1 MTVPDVGEAA
11 VAEQAVPGLPP
22 SADDARAPLA
32 KLLLLSA
39 ASQEELEQA
48 AQELRRFL
56 EGAPGTDLGDLA
68 HTLQLA
74 RPMLAYRRF
83 AVATDRAAAIAALSA
98 GNSKRLLQGRADGAR
113 RTVAFLFPG
122 VGDQYVGMAHGLYEN
137 WTVFRDEVDR
147 CAAILQAH
155 LGLDIREVIYPA
167 SRSWQKTGANR
178 GIDLKKMLGRSADD
192 SDDPETARLNRTRFA
207 QPALFTIEY
216 ATARLWQ
223 SFGVHP
229 DVLIGHSM
237 GEYVAAC
244 LAGVLSLPDAL
255 RLITARAGLVDDLP
269 AGAMLSVMLPE
280 AELGALLPPDLFI
293 SLINGPANCVVAGA
307 PERVAEFEKQLE
319 AREVICRRIQNGHAF
334 HSRMLDPIISRF
346 EAVVAGVSLREPTLP
361 YTSNV
366 TGDWV
371 SARSATDPGYWCR
384 HLNHT
389 ARFSDALHR
398 LWQLENPILLECGPG
413 RTLGMLASQ
422 HTDRKSDAAHRCIW
436 SIRQR
441 YENTADDRI
450 LLSAAGKLWLSGVP
464 IGWESAEPRGAR
476 GRTVLAMHPARSPDA
491 EPGEVIRA
499 AEPTPPA
506 PPRERELLD
515 IWRKV
520 LNVEDIGVD
529 DEFFSVGGTS
539 LLCVQLFAA
548 IARRFGVQLRLA
560 AIIDAPTVRSLAA
573 LINAPAKEDGDVI
586 ACLKRGG
593 SRNFFLVHDGVGET
607 LLYLNLARR
616 LPPAV
621 SVYAIEPTQRP
632 GIPLAHRSFEEMAAA
647 YTHRIRRIQAQGPY
661 LVGGMCAGGVIA
673 HGMAACL
680 GRAGEQVEVVLF
692 DAATPQGVKRVGR
705 IAQQRLARL
714 NQAMSQTHDR
724 SILARGAAVIAAVA
738 RKARNLALYELR
750 TLRDSVSARFRF
762 WVLKRVIDHGSR
774 WPTVLP
780 SMSAAQI
787 YVILRSRYSAPVL
800 PGVPVLLLRASAG
813 EGIETPYKEIYRDP
827 ELGWAQVADRLEVVD
842 VPGGHT
848 SMLQEGNV
856 DVVAGALLRQLP
868 SLQRAV

>member
-1 MTVPDVGEAA
+1 VAVSHVGDAAMAAEAI
-11 VAEQAVPGLPP
+11 PGSQPP
-22 SADDARAPLA
+22 AADARAPLA
-32 KLLLLSA
+32 KLLILSA
-39 ASQEELEQA
+39 AGQQELDQA
-48 AQELRRFL
+48 AQELRGFL
-56 EGAPGTDLGDLA
+56 ESAPATDLGDLA
-68 HTLQLA
+68 YTLRSA

-83 AVATDRAAAIAALSA
+83 AVATDCAGAIAALSA
-98 GNSKRLLQGRADGAR
+98 GNSKKLLQGRADGAR

-147 CAAILQAH
+147 CAAILQTH

-178 GIDLKKMLGRSADD
+178 GIDLKKMLGRSADE

-255 RLITARAGLVDDLP
+255 RLITARASLVDDLP

-280 AELGALLPPDLFI
+280 AELAALLPPDLFI

-334 HSRMLDPIISRF
+334 HSRMLDPIVGRF
-346 EAVVAGVSLREPTLP
+346 EEVVAGVPLGEPTLP

-366 TGDWV
+366 TGGWL
-371 SARSATDPGYWCR
+371 SPQSATDPAYWCR

-422 HTDRKSDAAHRCIW
+422 HTDRKPDAAHRCIW

-441 YENTADDRI
+441 YENTADDQT

-464 IGWESAEPRGAR
+464 IGWDSAEPRGER
-476 GRTVLAMHPARSPDA
+476 SRTALAMGPARSPGA
-491 EPGEVIRA
+491 EAGEVMRA
-499 AEPTPPA
+499 AEPA
-506 PPRERELLD
+506 RETSPLERDLLD
-515 IWRKV
+515 IWRK
-520 LNVEDIGVD
+520 LLGVEDIGPD
-529 DEFFSVGGTS
+529 DEFFAAGGTS
-539 LLCVQLFAA
+539 LLCVQLFAE

-560 AIIDAPTVRSLAA
+560 TIIDAPTVRSLAA
-573 LINAPAKEDGDVI
+573 LINAPRKEDGDVVV
-586 ACLKRGG
+586 CLRRGG
-593 SRNFFLVHDGVGET
+593 SRNFFLVHDGIGET

-616 LPPAV
+616 LPSAV

-647 YTHRIRRIQAQGPY
+647 YTDRMRRIQPQGPY
-661 LVGGMCAGGVIA
+661 LIGGMCAGGVIA
-673 HGMAACL
+673 HAMAACL
-680 GRAGEQVEVVLF
+680 RRAGEQAEVVLF
-692 DAATPQGVKRVGR
+692 DAATPQGVKRAGR

-714 NQAMSQTHDR
+714 NQALS
-724 SILARGAAVIAAVA
+724 IAAVA

-750 TLRDSVSARFRF
+750 KLWDGVSERFRF
-762 WVLKRVIDHGSR
+762 WVLKRVIDRDSR

-780 SMSAAQI
+780 SMSAARI
-787 YVILRSRYSAPVL
+787 YVILRSHYSAPAL
-800 PGVPVLLLRASAG
+800 PGVPVLLLRATAG
-813 EGIETPYKEIYRDP
+813 DGIDTPYKEIYRDP
-827 ELGWAQVADRLEVVD
+827 ELGWAEIADRLVIVD
-842 VPGGHT
+842 VPGGHS
-848 SMLQEGNV
+848 SMLQDANV
-856 DVVAGALLRQLP
+856 DVVTGALLQQLP
-868 SLQRAV
+868 SLQQP